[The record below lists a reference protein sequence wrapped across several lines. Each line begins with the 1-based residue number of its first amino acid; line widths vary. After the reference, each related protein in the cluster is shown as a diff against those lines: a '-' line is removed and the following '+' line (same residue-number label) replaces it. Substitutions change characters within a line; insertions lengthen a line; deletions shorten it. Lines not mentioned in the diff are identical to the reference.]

1 MFKQRHFT
9 ILCTQKKKQDCKMAH
24 GSYSAWLGVCKVFV
38 CFSCVCF
45 SNKIS
50 FTRDELLNIRQNTP
64 QNLLPDFKYS
74 VVLLDIVVGGAVAL
88 VKCYRTCRRGKRAGT
103 LVKLHWHNTGQQRY
117 ICRISSWSDLIA
129 MQNQR
134 GNCAAAGHAFT
145 SMRGGVHM

>member
-1 MFKQRHFT
+1 MFNRDIYNFMHT
-9 ILCTQKKKQDCKMAH
+9 KKKTRLQDGSC
-24 GSYSAWLGVCKVFV
+24 SYSAWLGVCKVFV

-45 SNKIS
+45 STRSVLPGMNCWTFGRTHHKI
-50 FTRDELLNIRQNTP
+50 FYQILNIGRFTGHCSWRSCSSGQMLQDVQKGEASRYARETSLT
-64 QNLLPDFKYS
+64 Q
-74 VVLLDIVVGGAVAL
+74 
-88 VKCYRTCRRGKRAGT
+88 YRTA
-103 LVKLHWHNTGQQRY
+103 RY